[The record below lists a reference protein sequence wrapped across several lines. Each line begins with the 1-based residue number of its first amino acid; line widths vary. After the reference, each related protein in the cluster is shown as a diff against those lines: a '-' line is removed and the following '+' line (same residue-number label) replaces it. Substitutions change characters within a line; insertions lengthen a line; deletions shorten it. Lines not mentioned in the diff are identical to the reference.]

1 MRARRWYASLKSG
14 GTGCSVLS
22 EKGTSLMVSA
32 WPTPTV
38 PSPVAGLV
46 AAGVVAAGGTVVV
59 SSPPPPPHPVERA
72 PIRISARNSPTLA
85 GKLLAPL
92 VWINVS
98 PAVCQD
104 RAGATD
110 PDQICANLARARKPC
125 NEPLRRMERAGSPCL
140 GYHL

>member
-1 MRARRWYASLKSG
+1 MRARRLYASSKSG
-14 GTGCSVLS
+14 GMGCSVLS
-22 EKGTSLMVSA
+22 ERGTSLMVSA
-32 WPTPTV
+32 WPIPMV
-38 PSPVAGLV
+38 PSVPSTPAGLV
-46 AAGVVAAGGTVVV
+46 AAGVVAAGGAVVV

-110 PDQICANLARARKPC
+110 PDQICANLA
-125 NEPLRRMERAGSPCL
+125 
-140 GYHL
+140 